1 MGIAEVLYRR
11 TASGVV
17 LLLSLMIGSVAVD
30 PYSETAVIVRI
41 ALLLVV
47 ALLIV
52 GILPGSYLQ
61 RRIRAAS
68 HKESVL
74 RSRLLRVTG
83 LMTPIVMVALSTL
96 MVLYGYDSLRFIDS
110 TNIGTIDRGEVKF
123 NLVRWWAIGL
133 ACVIWLGLNAA
144 TLLRKRTQGEQTRA

>member
-1 MGIAEVLYRR
+1 MRNADVLYRR

-17 LLLSLMIGSVAVD
+17 LLLSLMIGSVAVN
-30 PYSETAVIVRI
+30 PYSETAVIGRI
-41 ALLLVV
+41 AMLVVV

-68 HKESVL
+68 EKESVL

-83 LMTPIVMVALSTL
+83 LMTPMVVAALSAL
-96 MVLYGYDSLRFIDS
+96 MLLIGYDDLRFIDS

-123 NLVRWWAIGL
+123 RLVHHWTIGL
-133 ACVIWLGLNAA
+133 ACLVWLVLAVS
-144 TLLRKRTQGEQTRA
+144 TLLRKRTQGEQTQA